1 MPYVHFADLFKSK
14 FENNIKPYLVM
25 VPSIDGTPCGC
36 LRKNGVEKETVHVS
50 IWKEIKIN
58 Y

>member
-1 MPYVHFADLFKSK
+1 
-14 FENNIKPYLVM
+14 M